1 MGNSIGIALPK
12 SSLFQKVLNK
22 ILFAKP
28 PKFKT
33 PYVGWL
39 EWGVIC
45 SGMLMYIVFLKSV
58 SWSSIFCLCF
68 YVVLNSL
75 TSSLYGFESSK
86 SRKKTL
92 NQIRVKYTI
101 LYFLGSFLFA
111 VFFYRYNFYS
121 ERFLGATVI
130 TILLLW
136 SSLEFLKA
144 GYLLGKNQPP
154 SDDDGDTA

>member
-1 MGNSIGIALPK
+1 MGNSIGTALPK

-28 PKFKT
+28 PKFRT

-75 TSSLYGFESSK
+75 TSNLYGFESSK
-86 SRKKTL
+86 SRKKHL
-92 NQIRVKYTI
+92 IK
-101 LYFLGSFLFA
+101 
-111 VFFYRYNFYS
+111 
-121 ERFLGATVI
+121 
-130 TILLLW
+130 
-136 SSLEFLKA
+136 
-144 GYLLGKNQPP
+144 
-154 SDDDGDTA
+154 